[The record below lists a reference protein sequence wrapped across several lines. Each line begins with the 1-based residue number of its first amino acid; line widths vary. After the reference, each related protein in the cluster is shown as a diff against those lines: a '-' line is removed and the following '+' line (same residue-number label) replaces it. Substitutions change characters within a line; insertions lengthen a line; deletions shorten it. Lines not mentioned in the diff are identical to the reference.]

1 MRIISGKYVGE
12 MNVKCINCNSYY
24 NYDEL
29 LKRDNSKPLNGAD
42 GLTMDDLISRDDYRE
57 ILDEQLR
64 HYDDGT
70 NPFHMQILKLQRE
83 ILDDMPAVDA
93 VPVVHGRW
101 EVCGDC
107 GITRCSVC
115 KWNFESHIDYKYCP
129 HCGAKMDGRESE

>member
-1 MRIISGKYVGE
+1 M
-12 MNVKCINCNSYY
+12 
-24 NYDEL
+24 
-29 LKRDNSKPLNGAD
+29 A
-42 GLTMDDLISRDDYRE
+42 DLISRDDCRE

-101 EVCGDC
+101 IDENPD
-107 GITRCSVC
+107 ISLDPRMRCSNCSRVEMPLI
-115 KWNFESHIDYKYCP
+115 KWRYCP
-129 HCGAKMDGRESE
+129 NCGAKMSVR